1 MALILPAAIH
11 LLEVFEVDLIVFQD
25 AVVIYSTARFL
36 LIELVFENADLVCKS
51 LQLLVEGRVLD
62 RIRWRCLVVIV
73 DALFAHLVTA

>member
-1 MALILPAAIH
+1 MPAAIH

-62 RIRWRCLVVIV
+62 WIRWRCLVVII